1 VIKVKSVSHIQ
12 AGWSVVSH

>member
-12 AGWSVVSH
+12 AG